1 MTIALERRVTIVE
14 QDLKVTTKATVSVGD
29 DLQEI
34 RKFLAG
40 RIDDNTAALRDNQS
54 VMDGV
59 KRAVD
64 RQALSNKDMHDEFV
78 TLKGTIH
85 GMGALTERT
94 ALAVQAMADILVGK
108 SVIELLAEQ
117 KANGKGRDEQTS
129 IVDEV
134 EAQGKAVE
142 AHGKKIADLGENVS
156 KLGQWANKN
165 KIWLG
170 VAALLIKEIVSEVLP
185 RIGH

>member
-14 QDLKVTTKATVSVGD
+14 QDLKDTKKATVSVGD

-59 KRAVD
+59 KRATD
-64 RQALSNKDMHDEFV
+64 RQALSNKDMHDEFAL
-78 TLKGTIH
+78 LKGTIQ

-117 KANGKGRDEQTS
+117 KVKEGRDEHTS

-142 AHGKKIADLGENVS
+142 AQGKKIADLGENVS

-170 VAALLIKEIVSEVLP
+170 VSALLIKEIVSEVLP